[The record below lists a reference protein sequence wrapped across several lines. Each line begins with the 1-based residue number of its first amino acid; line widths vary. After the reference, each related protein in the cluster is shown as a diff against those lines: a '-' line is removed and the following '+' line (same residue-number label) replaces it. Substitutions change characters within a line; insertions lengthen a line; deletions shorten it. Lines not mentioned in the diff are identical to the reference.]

1 LWPLAAPAPLAAFDI
16 IQQTVV
22 FGRKARAL
30 IAPLE
35 QKRKLF
41 AFEACLTLPPE
52 ISILFYSYPR
62 IKILRFIT
70 IDQFKRKNTVN
81 FKLLAVIAS
90 VTALQSTTASAQLNC
105 EPPSMLI
112 CQIGRCFCDVPR
124 EIVLEGV
131 NIRIIVLDEGFA
143 KPVEMDKELQEKLEI
158 AIKEMR

>member
-1 LWPLAAPAPLAAFDI
+1 VATRCPCAI
-16 IQQTVV
+16 
-22 FGRKARAL
+22 GRFRDHPTNGRFWQEGPRSHCTIGA
-30 IAPLE
+30 
-35 QKRKLF
+35 KRKLF
-41 AFEACLTLPPE
+41 EFEACLTLPPE

-90 VTALQSTTASAQLNC
+90 VTSLQSTTASAQLNC

-124 EIVLEGV
+124 EIILEGV